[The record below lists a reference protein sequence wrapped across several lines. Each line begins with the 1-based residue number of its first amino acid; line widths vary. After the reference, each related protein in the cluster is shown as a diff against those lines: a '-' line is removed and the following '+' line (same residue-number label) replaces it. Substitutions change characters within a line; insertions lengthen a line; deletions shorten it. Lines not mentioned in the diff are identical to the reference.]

1 MEPTALIEVFRNR
14 YGTQPELWSLAP
26 GRVNILGEHT
36 DYNDG
41 FVFPAA
47 IDRGIAVVAARR
59 RDSTVRA
66 HSVNFR
72 QDDQFSLTRLERSE
86 EAPWSNYL
94 RGVLDQLQRAGFS
107 LSGMD
112 LVVGGD
118 VPVGSGLSSSAALEV
133 ATAVAVRALD
143 RLDLDP
149 VRLALL
155 CQAAER
161 EFVGVSCGIM
171 DQFISTLAEAGSALF
186 IDCRDLSYRAVPL
199 HPEIDVVVCD
209 SGVPRTL
216 GASAYNQRRK
226 ECETAVAALRSRLG
240 PIRALRDVTGSQ
252 LESCR
257 DLLEEPVFRRAR
269 HVVRENERV
278 LEGLSLLEQGRI
290 DDFGTLLYRS
300 HESLR
305 NDYEV
310 SCNELDALVDLAV
323 RQPGTVGARMTG
335 AGFGG
340 CTVNLVR
347 REATANW
354 IPAVAEGY
362 RRRTGRHCEVYA
374 CRAAAGARS
383 GWIPAESDQ

>member
-1 MEPTALIEVFRNR
+1 MEPTALIEAFRSR
-14 YGTQPELWSLAP
+14 YRTQPELWSLAP

-47 IDRGIAVVAARR
+47 IDRGIAVVAAPPPKSTRR
-59 RDSTVRA
+59 ADYQ
-66 HSVNFR
+66 NFR
-72 QDDQFSLTRLERSE
+72 QANEFSLARLERSE
-86 EAPWSNYL
+86 DAPWSNYL
-94 RGVLDQLQRAGFS
+94 RGVLDQLQRAGFK

-133 ATAVAVRALD
+133 AMAVAVRDLEG
-143 RLDLDP
+143 LDLGAVP
-149 VRLALL
+149 LAVL

-171 DQFISTLAEAGSALF
+171 DQFISALAEEGSALF
-186 IDCRDLSYRAVPL
+186 IDCRDLSYRVVPL
-199 HPEIDVVVCD
+199 HPEIDVIVCD

-216 GASAYNQRRK
+216 GASAYNRRRQ
-226 ECETAVAALRSRLG
+226 ECEAAVAALRSRLG

-252 LESCR
+252 LTSCR

-269 HVVRENERV
+269 HVVEENERV
-278 LEGLSLLEQGRI
+278 LEGLSLLEQGKV
-290 DDFGTLLYRS
+290 DAFGTLLYRS

-305 NDYEV
+305 DNYEV
-310 SCNELDALVDLAV
+310 SCQELDILVDLAA
-323 RQPGTVGARMTG
+323 RQSGTVGARMTG

-347 REATANW
+347 SEATATW

-362 RRRTGRHCEVYA
+362 LRRTGRRCEVYA

-383 GWIPAESDQ
+383 ARIPAASDR